1 MFNSILVEPQGP
13 PYTHCKCHP
22 AADECQDK
30 TIFEI
35 FYLTLDIRV
44 PATVNQ
50 WNEFPGDHPKMLFLF
65 PTSHPSNPRG
75 ECTPPNSLSQIL

>member
-50 WNEFPGDHPKMLFLF
+50 
-65 PTSHPSNPRG
+65 
-75 ECTPPNSLSQIL
+75 